1 MRKNVKRIIAL
12 LLAVLSLLGLA
23 ACGNNQQQNQ
33 PSGGGMNEAGEL
45 VGTFELQIFAGGY
58 GSEAWEEIIADFEEA
73 NPKLDVIVYMDAN
86 VNKQMQTRW
95 IQGNPPDFVFLT
107 GSNLPVEEYLAEGLL
122 MDLTEFYE
130 TAKMYDSDDL
140 LKDHIN
146 SDLVPRYDG
155 KVVQMPLVMS
165 CYGMWYDSALYTQ
178 QGLTQPNN
186 FDELKTFCA
195 TAQSKGISAF
205 VYPGQNAGYLVW
217 GLVMPAVAA
226 YGQEYFDKIHLAT
239 DASAFRDE
247 RFISVLKRLEELADA
262 GYFQQG
268 TVSLNH
274 IQSQMQWLNHNGL
287 MIPNGLWLESEMK
300 KDIPKDFVM
309 RYAPSPLIT
318 ADQTLTIISDA
329 APVGIPTAAK
339 NPDAAKEFLRFLY
352 APENIVKFTEM
363 ANVPNATDADTSNA
377 ELSDSAKYVQT
388 VMNSDNVQLIK
399 KNGGWGSVD
408 SVFNDCMNK
417 IVLNQMSAE
426 EAAEKIAQECERQL
440 ADK

>member
-1 MRKNVKRIIAL
+1 MKKNVKRIVAL
-12 LLAVLSLLGLA
+12 LLVMISLLGLVG
-23 ACGNNQQQNQ
+23 CGGNQNAL
-33 PSGGGMNEAGEL
+33 PSGGGFNASGEL
-45 VGTFELQIFAGGY
+45 EGSFELQIFAGGY
-58 GSEAWEEIIADFEEA
+58 GSQAWEEIIADFEAA

-107 GSNLPVEEYLAEGLL
+107 GSNLPIEEYLAEGLL

-130 TAKMYDSDDL
+130 TAKMYDSEDL

-146 SDLVPRYDG
+146 ADLVPRYDG
-155 KVVQMPLVMS
+155 KVVQMPLIMS
-165 CYGMWYDSALYTQ
+165 CYGMWYDEALYTQ

-186 FDELKTFCA
+186 FDELKTLCA
-195 TAQSKGISAF
+195 AAKGKGMSAF
-205 VYPGQNAGYLVW
+205 IYPGQNSGYLTW

-239 DASAFRDE
+239 DASAFRDQ

-274 IQSQMQWLNHNGL
+274 IQSQMQWLSHNGL
-287 MIPNGLWLESEMK
+287 MIPNGLWLENEMK
-300 KDIPKDFVM
+300 KDIPNDFVM

-318 ADQTLTIISDA
+318 ADQTPTIISDSA
-329 APVGIPTAAK
+329 TVGIPTAAK
-339 NPDAAKEFLRFLY
+339 NPDAAKEFLRFMY
-352 APENIVKFTEM
+352 KPENIVKFTEM
-363 ANVPNATDADTSNA
+363 ANVPIATDADTSHT

-388 VMNSDNVQLIK
+388 VLNGDNIQLVK

-426 EAAEKIAQECERQL
+426 EAAEAIAKECERQL

>member
-1 MRKNVKRIIAL
+1 MKKNAKRIIAL
-12 LLAVLSLLGLA
+12 LLALLSLAGLVG
-23 ACGNNQQQNQ
+23 CGNAQQNQ
-33 PSGGGMNEAGEL
+33 PSGGGMDENGEL

-58 GSEAWEEIIADFEEA
+58 GSQAWEEIIAAFEEA

-122 MDLTEFYE
+122 MDLTDFYE
-130 TAKMYDSDDL
+130 TAKMYNSEEL

-146 SDLVPRYDG
+146 ADLVPRYNG
-155 KVVQMPLVMS
+155 KVMQMPLLMS
-165 CYGMWYDSALYTQ
+165 CYGMWYDAALYEQ
-178 QGLTQPNN
+178 NGFTQPNN
-186 FDELKTFCA
+186 FDELKTLCS
-195 TAQSKGISAF
+195 TAQSKGMSAF
-205 VYPGQNAGYLVW
+205 VYPGQSAGYLVW
-217 GLVMPAVAA
+217 GLVMPAIAA
-226 YGQEYFDKIHLAT
+226 YGQEYFDKIHLAS
-239 DASAFRDE
+239 DPAAFRDE
-247 RFISVLKRLEELADA
+247 RFVSVLKRLEVLADA

-318 ADQTLTIISDA
+318 ADQTLTVISDA

-363 ANVPNATDADTSNA
+363 ANVPNATDADTSNTT
-377 ELSDSAKYVQT
+377 LSDSAKYVQN
-388 VMNSDNVQLIK
+388 VMNRDDVQLIK

-408 SVFNDCMNK
+408 SVFNDCVNK
-417 IVLNQMSAE
+417 IVLNQISAE
-426 EAAEKIAQECERQL
+426 EAAEEIAKECERQL